1 MMKVIDISGNPA
13 APCRRLSG
21 TPENLLHPCDK
32 LSGAPENL
40 LHPCD
45 KLSGV
50 PENPLQP
57 CMKLSGER
65 KPYYEVFRNYGYFMF
80 GLN

>member
-1 MMKVIDISGNPA
+1 MTIMMEVIDISGKPA
-13 APCRRLSG
+13 APLHETFRNTRKCAATCR
-21 TPENLLHPCDK
+21 K

-50 PENPLQP
+50 PENPSHP
-57 CMKLSGER
+57 CMKLSGKWEA
-65 KPYYEVFRNYGYFMF
+65 M
-80 GLN
+80 L